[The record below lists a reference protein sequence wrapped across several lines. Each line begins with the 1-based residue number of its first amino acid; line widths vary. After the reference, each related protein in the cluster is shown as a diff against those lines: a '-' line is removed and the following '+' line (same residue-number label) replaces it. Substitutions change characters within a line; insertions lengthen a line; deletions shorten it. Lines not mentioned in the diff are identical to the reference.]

1 MEYLLTMTF
10 LTSTGTKT
18 TLTLN
23 NVKSSITSEEAG
35 NLMDKIIEKN
45 IFLTKAGA
53 LVGKSSAQVTER
65 KITKYDFI

>member
-23 NVKSSITSEEAG
+23 NVKSTITSEEAST
-35 NLMDKIIEKN
+35 LMDKIIEKN

-53 LVGKSSAQVTER
+53 LVGKASAQVTER
-65 KITKYDFI
+65 KITKYDYN